1 MIRSCVRPDNI
12 FLELECP
19 VGTGRMSSPTVSLLS
34 TVQKGFGCCDVIGVV
49 HINDFLEAV
58 GLQMLAGS
66 D

>member
-19 VGTGRMSSPTVSLLS
+19 VGSLRACDPIVSLLS
-34 TVQKGFGCCDVIGVV
+34 SLQKGLGCGDVVGVV
-49 HINDFLEAV
+49 HIDDFLDAV